1 MLQLTPYRTPFY
13 SQLLTFVDTFLM
25 QPPQNAE
32 RIGGVLFQK

>member
-1 MLQLTPYRTPFY
+1 MLQFTPYLLTFY

-32 RIGGVLFQK
+32 RIRRVLI